1 MVALTPTPESQPTPL
16 PGTPR
21 SETRSSVPISSATP
35 PSVLAPSPVA
45 TAPQTPSVTVAARL
59 QAALE
64 ASPARDI
71 VDIVELAP
79 NELRRF
85 GRGKLFDMAVSP
97 RSDLLAVATG
107 LGVWLYDFHRPED
120 EGRLLPQDSMAT
132 AVSWS
137 PDGMHLAAMGFD
149 GVIRIWNPLSGMLE
163 STMGN
168 CQGHIPTELE
178 WSPDGTRIAAYCG
191 DGAAVFD
198 ALTGKELS
206 DCAYPVNSRP
216 RFSWSPDGKY
226 LGALVGIAEEPS
238 KNRLDLCR
246 GDTGKFE
253 RTLMTSAEDERMTD
267 AAWSPDGSLIAV
279 EVWKR
284 PPPPNADRSRV
295 VSIRLLD
302 PTNGQVVREIKPDGG
317 TISMAWTQDGKY
329 LAVDQG
335 QRIMLFDP
343 ETGQVADTIA
353 AYKGRSGYSL
363 WSPGGGFLLD
373 YSADGTASIWDVFAK
388 SNVKAFQGHSDIGSA
403 FPWSTDGRRVA
414 AVNAHETLD
423 MWDAD
428 SGQPLARYPLGDVLA
443 LSPDWS
449 QAVTR
454 DWVNDRL
461 QVRTV
466 LDGKVKCELEGT
478 AKDAEAATTWSPDG
492 RWITTR
498 PDRNTLQLSN
508 AQDCTPAAKAE
519 GISPINTIRWS
530 RDGTQVAY
538 VTSDGRT
545 IVARNA
551 EGIGKG
557 VPWTANL
564 DTYIS
569 ELAWSPDG
577 SRLAV
582 MNNAS
587 ELRILELGYR
597 YPEERLRLRLDVG
610 QDAARKLAWSPDG
623 SRIAAGTS
631 NGRLIVFAADTGQKL
646 QSLGT
651 HSGWVEDLWWS
662 PDSKRLFSSSL
673 DGTVRIWDVSETA
686 SLEPVADA
694 LLSPTTTPATA
705 SKGTAGATPAAVPT
719 LAQAGSLAGQIVFL
733 SNRDYP
739 PKQNPGLG
747 PFDIYAMNPDGSNQR
762 RITKGLKLSNLGAP
776 VVSPDGNQIA
786 VGGYGKEVQ
795 LLNADGSVIK
805 TFTSPAKSG
814 WTLDWS
820 STGKVLYMGFVEG
833 KNWEELYSLDVKTGI
848 FTRLTDDDSTSVVC
862 HLVAGWSTDRLY
874 ERLRSVDDG
883 CGRQQQAP
891 GRPRR
896 GARPRLVTGR
906 QAARL
911 RGP

>member
-1 MVALTPTPESQPTPL
+1 M
-16 PGTPR
+16 
-21 SETRSSVPISSATP
+21 
-35 PSVLAPSPVA
+35 
-45 TAPQTPSVTVAARL
+45 
-59 QAALE
+59 
-64 ASPARDI
+64 
-71 VDIVELAP
+71 
-79 NELRRF
+79 
-85 GRGKLFDMAVSP
+85 
-97 RSDLLAVATG
+97 
-107 LGVWLYDFHRPED
+107 
-120 EGRLLPQDSMAT
+120 
-132 AVSWS
+132 
-137 PDGMHLAAMGFD
+137 
-149 GVIRIWNPLSGMLE
+149 
-163 STMGN
+163 
-168 CQGHIPTELE
+168 
-178 WSPDGTRIAAYCG
+178 
-191 DGAAVFD
+191 
-198 ALTGKELS
+198 
-206 DCAYPVNSRP
+206 
-216 RFSWSPDGKY
+216 
-226 LGALVGIAEEPS
+226 
-238 KNRLDLCR
+238 
-246 GDTGKFE
+246 
-253 RTLMTSAEDERMTD
+253 
-267 AAWSPDGSLIAV
+267 
-279 EVWKR
+279 
-284 PPPPNADRSRV
+284 
-295 VSIRLLD
+295 
-302 PTNGQVVREIKPDGG
+302 
-317 TISMAWTQDGKY
+317 
-329 LAVDQG
+329 
-335 QRIMLFDP
+335 
-343 ETGQVADTIA
+343 
-353 AYKGRSGYSL
+353 
-363 WSPGGGFLLD
+363 
-373 YSADGTASIWDVFAK
+373 
-388 SNVKAFQGHSDIGSA
+388 
-403 FPWSTDGRRVA
+403 A

-454 DWVNDRL
+454 DWVKDRL

-466 LDGKVKCELEGT
+466 LDGKVKCELTGT
-478 AKDAEAATTWSPDG
+478 AEDAEAATTWSPDG

-651 HSGWVEDLWWS
+651 HSGWVEDVWWS

-694 LLSPTTTPATA
+694 LPSPTPTPATA
-705 SKGTAGATPAAVPT
+705 SNAAAGATPAAVPT

-739 PKQNPGLG
+739 PNAESRPGSFRHLRDESRRLQ
-747 PFDIYAMNPDGSNQR
+747 PTSNHKRAEALQPR
-762 RITKGLKLSNLGAP
+762 RA
-776 VVSPDGNQIA
+776 
-786 VGGYGKEVQ
+786 GG
-795 LLNADGSVIK
+795 
-805 TFTSPAKSG
+805 
-814 WTLDWS
+814 
-820 STGKVLYMGFVEG
+820 
-833 KNWEELYSLDVKTGI
+833 
-848 FTRLTDDDSTSVVC
+848 
-862 HLVAGWSTDRLY
+862 VAGWKPDHRRWVRQGGATPECRRLGDQDIHLASQ
-874 ERLRSVDDG
+874 ERLGAGLVIDRARCSTWVSWKESSGRSSTRSTWQRVFSHRSPMTR
-883 CGRQQQAP
+883 CVSCL
-891 GRPRR
+891 RR
-896 GARPRLVTGR
+896 GRRMVNR
-906 QAARL
+906 SRI
-911 RGP
+911 